1 MLTRPM
7 PVRFEPELQQLLS
20 EGARRTPHK
29 KQELI
34 RITLRR
40 YLPKVIEQEADK
52 PKQRR
57 LTNIE
62 PWSKRT
68 LEKAYKRMGLEWD
81 ALEEAAIRAQGKL
94 DFNDRRIAT
103 AMK

>member
-1 MLTRPM
+1 M
-7 PVRFEPELQQLLS
+7 PVRFEPELQQLLR

-40 YLPKVIEQEADK
+40 YLPKVIQQEARELK
-52 PKQRR
+52 PKR

-62 PWSKRT
+62 PWPKST
-68 LEKAYKRMGLEWD
+68 LEKAYKQLGQEWD
-81 ALEEAAIRAQGKL
+81 ALEEAATQAQGKL
-94 DFNDRRIAT
+94 DLND
-103 AMK
+103 

>member
-7 PVRFEPELQQLLS
+7 PVRFEPELQELLR

-40 YLPKVIEQEADK
+40 YLPKVIEQEAVESTRK
-52 PKQRR
+52 R

-62 PWSKRT
+62 PWPKGT
-68 LEKAYKRMGLEWD
+68 LDKAYKQIGREWD
-81 ALEEAAIRAQGKL
+81 KLEESAARSQGKP
-94 DFNDRRIAT
+94 DFND
-103 AMK
+103 